1 MLAENSTTPSFALRP
16 DRAFVRVTGDE
27 AAEFLQGLI
36 SQDTQTI
43 TLNHAGY
50 GALLTPQGKFLHDL
64 FLTKIPDGFLL
75 ECERERRDDLV
86 TRLKRYRL
94 RAKIDIAPDE
104 NLAVAVLW
112 GDGAHDAV
120 GLAGQPGSALNEG
133 TRTTHVDPRLAVL
146 GVRIIDAPDAL
157 TAPSPAIDSSL
168 DIFRAYRLSLGVPE
182 GSGDILVDRGFL
194 LENGF
199 DELNG
204 VDWQKGCYV
213 GQELTART
221 KYRGLVKRR
230 LMPVRIEGVAPEPGS
245 KIEAD
250 GRDAGEIRSVAGE
263 WALALIRL
271 DAWRNGGPMT
281 SGSATVTP
289 QKPEWAAFE

>member
-1 MLAENSTTPSFALRP
+1 MFTESLKAHELALRP
-16 DRAFVRVTGDE
+16 DRAFVRVAGNE

-36 SQDTQTI
+36 SQDIQKI
-43 TLNHAGY
+43 TAEYSGY

-64 FLTKIPDGFLL
+64 FLTKTADGFLL
-75 ECERERRDDLV
+75 ECETERRDDLIM
-86 TRLKRYRL
+86 RLKRYRL
-94 RAKIDIAPDE
+94 RAKIDIAREDD
-104 NLAVAVLW
+104 LAVAVMW
-112 GDGAHDAV
+112 GEGVIANAELAETPGATAVDGA
-120 GLAGQPGSALNEG
+120 
-133 TRTTHVDPRLAVL
+133 RTTYVDPRITAL
-146 GVRIIDAPDAL
+146 GVRIID
-157 TAPSPAIDSSL
+157 TADSLSPPPSAEMSSL
-168 DIFRAYRLSLGVPE
+168 DAYRAHRLALGVPE
-182 GSGDILVDRGFL
+182 GSTDILVDRGFL

-230 LMPVRIEGVAPEPGS
+230 LMPVRIEGASPESGA

-250 GRDAGEIRSVAGE
+250 GRDAGEIRSVAGA

-271 DAWRNGGPMT
+271 DAWRSGAPMT
-281 SGSATVTP
+281 TGDAKVTP
-289 QKPEWAAFE
+289 EKPKWAAFE

>member
-1 MLAENSTTPSFALRP
+1 MSADKQMTPNFALRP
-16 DRAFVRVTGDE
+16 DRAFVRVAGGE

-36 SQDTQTI
+36 SQDTAKI
-43 TLNHAGY
+43 TPEHAGY

-64 FLTKIPDGFLL
+64 FLLKAGAGFLL
-75 ECERERRDDLV
+75 ECETERRDDLV

-94 RAKIDIAPDE
+94 RAKIDIDTDDD
-104 NLAVAVLW
+104 LAVAVLW
-112 GDGAHDAV
+112 AGNAIAAAGLPAECGAVIQNDDQQ
-120 GLAGQPGSALNEG
+120 LY
-133 TRTTHVDPRLAVL
+133 VDPRLIDL
-146 GVRIIDAPDAL
+146 GVRIVSHPDAL
-157 TAPSPAIDSSL
+157 KAPDYATASDAAA
-168 DIFRAYRLSLGVPE
+168 FRAHRLALGVPE

-230 LMPVRIEGVAPEPGS
+230 LMPVRIEGGAPEPGT
-245 KIEAD
+245 KIQAD
-250 GRDAGEIRSVAGE
+250 GRDAGELRSVAGDYG
-263 WALALIRL
+263 LALIRL
-271 DAWRNGGPMT
+271 DAWRDGAPMVAD
-281 SGSATVTP
+281 GAKITP
-289 QKPEWAAFE
+289 ERPEWAAFK

>member
-16 DRAFVRVTGDE
+16 DRAFVRVVGDE
-27 AAEFLQGLI
+27 AVEFLQGLI
-36 SQDTQTI
+36 SQDTHKI
-43 TLNHAGY
+43 TLDHTAY

-64 FLTKIPDGFLL
+64 FLTKLANGFLL
-75 ECERERRDDLV
+75 ECERERRIDLV

-94 RAKIDIAPDE
+94 RAKIDIEPDDDF
-104 NLAVAVLW
+104 AVAVIW
-112 GDGAHDAV
+112 GEGASAAV
-120 GLAGQPGSALNEG
+120 GLAGQPGSTFIEG
-133 TRTTHVDPRLAVL
+133 TRTTYVDPRLAAL
-146 GVRIIDAPDAL
+146 GMRIIDAPNAL
-157 TAPSPAIDSSL
+157 TAPSFAAESSV
-168 DIFRAYRLSLGVPE
+168 DAFRACRLALGIPE

-230 LMPVRIEGVAPEPGS
+230 LMPVRIEGEPPEPGA

-271 DAWRNGGPMT
+271 DAWRDGAAMT
-281 SGSATVTP
+281 SGTTTVIP
-289 QKPEWAAFE
+289 QKPDWAAFE

>member
-1 MLAENSTTPSFALRP
+1 MLAENSKTPSFALRP

-36 SQDTQTI
+36 SQDTQKI
-43 TLNHAGY
+43 TLNQARY

-75 ECERERRDDLV
+75 ECERERRVDLV

-94 RAKIDIAPDE
+94 RAKIDITSDDD
-104 NLAVAVLW
+104 LAVAVLW
-112 GDGAHDAV
+112 GDGANDAV
-120 GLAGQPGSALNEG
+120 GLADQPGSTFIEG
-133 TRTTHVDPRLAVL
+133 TRTTYVDPRLPAL
-146 GVRIIDAPDAL
+146 GVRIIDVPETL
-157 TAPSPAIDSSL
+157 TAPPFATESSL
-168 DIFRAYRLSLGVPE
+168 DVFRAYRLALGVPE

-230 LMPVRIEGVAPEPGS
+230 LMPVRIEGAAPEPGS
-245 KIEAD
+245 KIEAN

-271 DAWRNGGPMT
+271 DAWRDGGPMT
-281 SGSATVTP
+281 SGSATVTA
-289 QKPEWAAFE
+289 QKPDWAAFE